1 MEGLKTGKKI
11 LIIIAGPTAVGKTS
25 CAISVAQKY
34 HCDIISADSRQIY
47 REMTIGTAKPT
58 LSELALVKHHFV
70 DFLPPDAHY
79 NAGKFEKEVLDF
91 LGDYFCDHDIC
102 VMTGGTGLYIN
113 AVIDGLDQFPD
124 VPLEIQEKVKNLW
137 KEQGI
142 TYLQDQLQSLD
153 PEYHSKVDL
162 NNPHRLVRALSVCMS
177 SGQPYSS
184 FLKKSKKTLPFEPVF
199 ILLQRERQE
208 LYQRIDQRV
217 DQMIIDGLVEE
228 VNTLLPFRH
237 CQAMQTVGYRELSDH
252 FDSLMT
258 LESAIDKIKQN
269 SRRYAKR
276 QLTWFNNDGRYTHF
290 HPDHP
295 DDITDWIDQKI
306 AELSLESGL

>member
-1 MEGLKTGKKI
+1 M
-11 LIIIAGPTAVGKTS
+11 IIIAGPTAVGKTS
-25 CAISVAQKY
+25 CAMAVAIKY

-47 REMTIGTAKPT
+47 REMTIGTAKPS

-79 NAGKFEKEVLDF
+79 NAGKFEKEVTDF
-91 LGDYFCDHDIC
+91 LEDYFCHHDVC

-113 AVIDGLDQFPD
+113 AVIDGLDHFPE
-124 VPLEIQEKVKNLW
+124 VPWEIQEKVKIMW

-142 TYLQDQLQSLD
+142 TFLQEQLKSFD
-153 PEYHSKVDL
+153 PEYYCKVDL
-162 NNPHRLVRALSVCMS
+162 QNPHRLIRAISVSLST
-177 SGQPYSS
+177 GQAYSS
-184 FLKKSKKTLPFEPVF
+184 FLNKAKKTLPFEPVF
-199 ILLQRERQE
+199 ILLQRDRHE

-217 DQMIIDGLVEE
+217 DQMIDHGLVNE
-228 VNTLLPFRH
+228 VRALQAFRH
-237 CQAMQTVGYRELSDH
+237 CQSMQTVGYRELSDH
-252 FDSLMT
+252 FEVLVT

-290 HPDHP
+290 HPDHFKE
-295 DDITDWIDQKI
+295 ITDWIDKKLQT
-306 AELSLESGL
+306 